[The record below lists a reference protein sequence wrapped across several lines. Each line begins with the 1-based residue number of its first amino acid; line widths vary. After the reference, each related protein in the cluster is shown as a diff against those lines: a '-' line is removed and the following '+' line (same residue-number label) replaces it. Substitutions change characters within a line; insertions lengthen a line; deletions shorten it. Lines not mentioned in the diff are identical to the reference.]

1 MDWTALLGGERPPTS
16 IVRWSSGAAPLG
28 MVLMAGYG
36 GEKVTLSGALTAN
49 TLKTMLNIS
58 GAGVLKACAVQALN
72 ATSRTLR
79 LKITIDGVAAFD
91 PGASAAN
98 TASNAAIIGVG
109 GTMPYNSSPI
119 FVIAFERIP
128 FNTSCLVEIASSL
141 SETDNLALLYAY
153 ELR

>member
-16 IVRWSSGAAPLG
+16 IVRLSSGAAPTG
-28 MVLMAGYG
+28 MALIAGYG

-58 GAGVLKACAVQALN
+58 GAGVLKACAVQALDT
-72 ATSRTLR
+72 TSRTLR

-98 TASNAAIIGVG
+98 TTANSAIVGVG
-109 GTMPYNSSPI
+109 GITTYNSTN
-119 FVIAFERIP
+119 FMLAFERIP

-141 SETDNLALLYAY
+141 SETDKLALLYAY

>member
-16 IVRWSSGAAPLG
+16 IVRGLMG
-28 MVLMAGYG
+28 MGVYAGLG

-58 GAGVLKACAVQALN
+58 GAGVLKACAVQALD

-98 TASNAAIIGVG
+98 TTLNSAIVGVG
-109 GTMPYNSSPI
+109 GITTYNSTT
-119 FVIAFERIP
+119 FMLAFERIP

-141 SETDNLALLYAY
+141 SETDKLALLYAY

>member
-16 IVRWSSGAAPLG
+16 IVRATSSAGATG
-28 MVLMAGYG
+28 TVLVAGLG
-36 GEKVTLSGALTAN
+36 GEKATLSGALTAN

-58 GAGVLKACAVQALN
+58 GAGVLKACAVQALDT
-72 ATSRTLR
+72 TSRTLR
-79 LKITIDGVAAFD
+79 LKITFDGVVVFD

-98 TASNAAIIGVG
+98 TTKNSAIVGVG
-109 GTMPYNSSPI
+109 GITTYNPTTFI
-119 FVIAFERIP
+119 LAFERIP

-141 SETDNLALLYAY
+141 SETDTLALLYAY